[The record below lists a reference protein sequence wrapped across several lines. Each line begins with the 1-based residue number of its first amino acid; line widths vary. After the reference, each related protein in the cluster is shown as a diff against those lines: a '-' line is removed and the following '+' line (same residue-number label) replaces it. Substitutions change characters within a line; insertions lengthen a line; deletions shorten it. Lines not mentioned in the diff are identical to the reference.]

1 MFSEPRVTPFF
12 GCFQVKCTL
21 NGHEFPC
28 NLQELENFTKGRK
41 YEKLSA
47 AADFSYSQYEPHIV
61 PSTKQP

>member
-1 MFSEPRVTPFF
+1 MNHVCDVFC
-12 GCFQVKCTL
+12 CFQVKCSL

-47 AADFSYSQYEPHIV
+47 AADFNYSQYEPHIV

>member
-1 MFSEPRVTPFF
+1 MNHACHVF
-12 GCFQVKCTL
+12 CCLQIKCTL

-28 NLQELENFTKGRK
+28 NLQELENFTKGKK

-47 AADFSYSQYEPHIV
+47 TADFNYSQYEPHIV